1 MTDVYVFHVMLPLC
15 LLPLV
20 RSCPH
25 YVSFLLPISPPV
37 MTNLVALP
45 DLAVITAWCDK
56 KKKKKEE
63 TLVTHVWEE
72 KESAH
77 VAKKKKDVWNTLTKN
92 QEYLYWLG
100 FVNKVS
106 ESNHCVINHHDL
118 TCWSLTHLCPRDF
131 WCPPAGLEPFEPT
144 PSVSPLSSPSP
155 SGPSSSLPELSSPQ
169 LLWPEDTNRILIWS
183 VSGLKSFLPD
193 ATSFVVLFSSGRQKV
208 QYLSVCNVE
217 GLGQLGE
224 VLIDVNC
231 LQAPAVSGQTFVE
244 WNGVALRRTHHTTK
258 RNLDRDRN
266 SSRTALLN
274 TTDKTVLTLRLFYL
288 GIFPVRDAWRNL
300 PLLLLLYCHLK
311 RTEHKKTFNNS
322 VRRAKVKN
330 LSQN

>member
-1 MTDVYVFHVMLPLC
+1 MWIWCIKWQMCTCSMWCSPCVYYLLSGAALIMFLSCC
-15 LLPLV
+15 LSLLLSWRISS
-20 RSCPH
+20 RSLTSP
-25 YVSFLLPISPPV
+25 SSPPDA
-37 MTNLVALP
+37 T
-45 DLAVITAWCDK
+45 K
-56 KKKKKEE
+56 KKKRGNISNSCMGRKRNQCTCGE
-63 TLVTHVWEE
+63 
-72 KESAH
+72 
-77 VAKKKKDVWNTLTKN
+77 KKKKDVWNTLTKN

-131 WCPPAGLEPFEPT
+131 WCPPAGLEPFEPA

-258 RNLDRDRN
+258 RNLE
-266 SSRTALLN
+266 
-274 TTDKTVLTLRLFYL
+274 
-288 GIFPVRDAWRNL
+288 
-300 PLLLLLYCHLK
+300 
-311 RTEHKKTFNNS
+311 TEIAAGQHY
-322 VRRAKVKN
+322 
-330 LSQN
+330 